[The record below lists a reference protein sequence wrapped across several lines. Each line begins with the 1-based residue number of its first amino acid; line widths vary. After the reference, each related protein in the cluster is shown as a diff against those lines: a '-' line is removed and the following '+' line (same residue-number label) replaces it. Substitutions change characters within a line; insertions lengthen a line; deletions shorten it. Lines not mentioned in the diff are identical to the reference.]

1 MRRIAFLMHIQPGTE
16 EEYRRRHSE
25 IWPRM
30 VVELKAAGC
39 HNYSIFRSG
48 LQLFAYVEVND
59 LDDYRTYL
67 AASEVAAEWE
77 AYMSDILV
85 RDVDPTTSFPPLLSE
100 EFHLD

>member
-1 MRRIAFLMHIQPGTE
+1 MQRIAFLMHIRPGTE
-16 EEYRRRHSE
+16 EEYRRRHLE

-30 VVELKAAGC
+30 VSELQAAGC

-48 LQLFAYVEVND
+48 LQLFAYLEVTD
-59 LDDYRTYL
+59 LDYYRTYL

-77 AYMSDILV
+77 SFMSDILV
-85 RDVDPTTSFPPLLSE
+85 REVDPVTSFPPLLSE